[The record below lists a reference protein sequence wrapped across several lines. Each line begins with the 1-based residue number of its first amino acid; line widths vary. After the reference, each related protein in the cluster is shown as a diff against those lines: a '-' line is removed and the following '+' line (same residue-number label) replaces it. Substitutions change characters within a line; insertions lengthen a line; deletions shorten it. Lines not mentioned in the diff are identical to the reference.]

1 MNNRENTLSFLDKLN
16 IKYKIMEHKVCL
28 TMKDLENEGVT
39 QLGNVYKNFFLRNAK
54 GNKHFVVSMPENK
67 TVNIQDIAKK
77 IESTRLSFG
86 SDDRLLKHLK
96 IEKGQVGPLS
106 VINNDEKTVEFIF
119 DNDIKNEVCLGI
131 HPNDNTATVFMSF
144 EELKKVFDELKVDMK
159 FIQID

>member
-1 MNNRENTLSFLDKLN
+1 
-16 IKYKIMEHKVCL
+16 
-28 TMKDLENEGVT
+28 
-39 QLGNVYKNFFLRNAK
+39 
-54 GNKHFVVSMPENK
+54 MPENK

>member
-86 SDDRLLKHLK
+86 SDDRLLKHGPTGVARMRFDNEYARFENFDDKSLRSK
-96 IEKGQVGPLS
+96 PQV
-106 VINNDEKTVEFIF
+106 VEFESKMNKMQKAEAPNF
-119 DNDIKNEVCLGI
+119 SASDFLRNQDTNENL
-131 HPNDNTATVFMSF
+131 PF
-144 EELKKVFDELKVDMK
+144 
-159 FIQID
+159 